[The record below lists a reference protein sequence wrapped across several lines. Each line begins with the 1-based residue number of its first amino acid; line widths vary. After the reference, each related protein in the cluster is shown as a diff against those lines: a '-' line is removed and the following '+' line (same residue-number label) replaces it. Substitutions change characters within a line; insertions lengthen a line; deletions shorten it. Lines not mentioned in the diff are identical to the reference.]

1 MTENTRPSVKSIVLY
16 GIAIIVVAF
25 IGVLAGN
32 WFVQWRSGQ
41 QSSGYPP
48 DSWEAANR
56 SLLRK
61 GELFPN
67 ENLTDLD
74 SNTVNIESLLA
85 GHKTLILL
93 ISPGCEPCE
102 LAIKDWIEAAD
113 DVGTEYGIIGIGV
126 GEVEDIQAY
135 KEKTSFPFPLYADV
149 DYLYPQQYD
158 LISFPTMVGL
168 TADSKVAL
176 VLHGYREDVSLT
188 DACSMID
195 DLKP

>member
-41 QSSGYPP
+41 QSGYSPE
-48 DSWEAANR
+48 SWEMANR

-67 ENLTDLD
+67 ENVTDLD
-74 SNTVNIESLLA
+74 SNIVNTESLLA

-102 LAIKDWIEAAD
+102 MAIKDWIDDADGVAA
-113 DVGTEYGIIGIGV
+113 EYSVLGIGV
-126 GEVEDIQAY
+126 GEVEDIRAY

-158 LISFPTMVGL
+158 LISFPTMIGL
-168 TADSKVAL
+168 NEESKVAL

-188 DACSMID
+188 DACKMID
-195 DLKP
+195 DLKL